1 MKKKVLISVWP
12 DISVLQNGDIA
23 GHSTGFCSSL
33 PLGIALGR
41 LSRGGGGCAVKNESH
56 QFAHLPKLR
65 GAVST
70 NLDLFSGSFW
80 SVGIAPHLEEKNTP
94 IIMFPF

>member
-33 PLGIALGR
+33 PLGIALGQ
-41 LSRGGGGCAVKNESH
+41 LSRGGGGVRS
-56 QFAHLPKLR
+56 
-65 GAVST
+65 
-70 NLDLFSGSFW
+70 
-80 SVGIAPHLEEKNTP
+80 
-94 IIMFPF
+94 